1 MELYLEFEIFFCY
14 LEELGM
20 EVILEKNSSPIW
32 RSWKWS
38 SISKKFFCYLE
49 ELGIVIF
56 RKTIPQLFAGV
67 RNGVIFRNIFLNN
80 LEEMGMELY
89 LEKMSSVIWR
99 SWEWSYI

>member
-38 SISKKFFCYLE
+38 SISKKCL
-49 ELGIVIF
+49 L
-56 RKTIPQLFAGV
+56 LFGGAG
-67 RNGVIFRNIFLNN
+67 NSHISKNN
-80 LEEMGMELY
+80 
-89 LEKMSSVIWR
+89 SSAICR
-99 SWEWSYI
+99 S